1 VFTYNESENGNVL
14 IKSWTY
20 PESNEMDLE
29 IWVDGEYTQ
38 TLTVNL
44 SLRNVWYQ
52 LLEQEEVA

>member
-1 VFTYNESENGNVL
+1 MFTYNESENGNVL